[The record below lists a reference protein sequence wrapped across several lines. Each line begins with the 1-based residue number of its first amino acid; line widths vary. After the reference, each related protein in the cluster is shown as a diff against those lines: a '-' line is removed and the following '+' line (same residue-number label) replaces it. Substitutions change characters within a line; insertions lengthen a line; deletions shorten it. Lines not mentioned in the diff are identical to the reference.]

1 MLDKDTD
8 ANVQSLAEQP
18 SQDAN
23 QPSSRGVSRREFLKI
38 AAVTGATLGAGA
50 GMGGLLAA
58 CGASDETATTAG
70 PTTTAATAAPA
81 TTAAADTTT
90 SVSAG
95 PEQGRPIR
103 IGLVSPETGALAD
116 FAVADRWWVEHAQ
129 KALPNGIVAGDAKA
143 HQVEIVVRNS
153 QSDSN
158 RASQVAGDLVNND
171 KVDLIMVS
179 GTADTANP
187 VADQCEALEM
197 PCISN
202 FHPWQSY
209 YFGRGATPDKPFKWT
224 YAQALGMETS
234 IAGLLDMWNQVP
246 NNKVVGLLWSN
257 NSDGM
262 AWANEQTG
270 MPPAL
275 EAAGYTQVQPTL
287 YQPGSEDYT
296 AQISAFKKAGCE
308 IQMGVAS
315 PPDFTNF
322 WKQCL
327 QQGYRPKIA
336 GTVKAINTP
345 YVLDTMGPAGYGLFS
360 EVSWHP
366 TYPFKD
372 SLTGMSCRELADEFE
387 EVTGFQW
394 SAMIGQYAKIEWAV
408 DIFERV
414 ADIDSNKAIL
424 EALRTTKTETCYGP
438 IDFTEPVKMGSQHP
452 VENVY
457 KPPHLAGQ
465 WRKGDKWP
473 FDVFICSNVGGPMVP
488 VQSQLEPMVYDNL

>member
-1 MLDKDTD
+1 MSD
-8 ANVQSLAEQP
+8 
-18 SQDAN
+18 
-23 QPSSRGVSRREFLKI
+23 RFVSRREFLKI
-38 AAVTGATLGAGA
+38 AAVAGATVGAGA

-58 CGASDETATTAG
+58 CGDEEAAVTTAG
-70 PTTTAATAAPA
+70 PATTQASGAATTQGGGAA
-81 TTAAADTTT
+81 TTAAAETTT
-90 SVSAG
+90 TAAG
-95 PEQGRPIR
+95 PEQGHPIKL
-103 IGLVSPETGALAD
+103 GLVSPETGSLAD
-116 FAVADRWWVEHAQ
+116 FAVADKWWVAHAQ
-129 KALPNGIVAGDAKA
+129 KALPDGIIGGDKKS
-143 HQVEIVVRNS
+143 HLVEIVVRNS

-171 KVDLIMVS
+171 NVDLIMVS

-187 VADQCEALEM
+187 VADQCEALGT

-209 YFGRGATPDKPFKWT
+209 FFGRGATPDKPFKWT

-234 IAGLLDMWNQVP
+234 IAGMLDMWSQVP
-246 NNKVVGLLWSN
+246 TNKVVGLLWSN

-372 SLTGMSCRELADEFE
+372 SLTGMTCRELADEFE
-387 EVTGFQW
+387 AVTGFQW
-394 SAMIGQYAKIEWAV
+394 SSMVGQYAKIEWAV
-408 DIFERV
+408 DIFKRT
-414 ADIDSNKAIL
+414 ADIDSKDAIL
-424 EALRTTKTETCYGP
+424 EALKATNMETCYGP
-438 IDFTEPVKMGSQHP
+438 IDFTAPVKMGSQRP

-465 WRKGDKWP
+465 WRKGEKWP

-488 VQSQLEPMVYDNL
+488 VQSKLEPMEYEDA